1 MSFDYQVGD
10 KAVDKQ
16 SMRMGTII
24 DLVEEFNESGESTY
38 NAAKIDFG
46 DGTTE
51 WVNGENMTKLLLEDC
66 TDAPSS

>member
-1 MSFDYQVGD
+1 MSFDYQIGD

-16 SMRMGTII
+16 SMRMGTIV
-24 DLVEEFNESGESTY
+24 DLVEECNESGESTY

-51 WVNGENMTKLLLEDC
+51 WVNGDNITKLLLENHID
-66 TDAPSS
+66 TPSS